1 MKEKQVIFCTCFT
14 SLKLSKGF
22 HKQRKGTKSIN
33 YHCSCQRCLG
43 DLTVNDKK
51 IRKITKHFNLI
62 SKLGQYKCREHEK
75 GTFLKTVDVPFSF
88 WSKTEKDRY
97 DYSEELNPNNPT
109 GACNVPAWANVD
121 VQQISV
127 PHQILVLK

>member
-1 MKEKQVIFCTCFT
+1 MI
-14 SLKLSKGF
+14 
-22 HKQRKGTKSIN
+22 
-33 YHCSCQRCLG
+33 
-43 DLTVNDKK
+43 KK

-127 PHQILVLK
+127 PHQILVLKLDIRGFVSPPPPNPKKGCDSVHSQKRYHFVPS